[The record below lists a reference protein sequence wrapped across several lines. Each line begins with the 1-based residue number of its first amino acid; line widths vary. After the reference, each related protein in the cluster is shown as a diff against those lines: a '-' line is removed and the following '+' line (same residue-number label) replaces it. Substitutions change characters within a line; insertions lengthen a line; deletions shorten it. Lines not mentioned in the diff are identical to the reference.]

1 MTKNAIKRIP
11 LLVSLFLFSTVY
23 SFAQQ
28 QPSTC
33 KVLLKEISGTYSGE
47 CNDSLANGKGTA
59 KGEDSY
65 VGTFKNGLP
74 DGKGTYTYNNGNV
87 YSGEWSNGLK
97 SGKGKFKYSVN
108 GKTTTLVGFW
118 KDGEYA
124 GPSKPADDYR
134 ITNISG
140 IENYSIKRTESSENV
155 VLISFEKV
163 MRKYIPGDLDITITS
178 GNKVLQNLSLAVFNY
193 TCPFTCSMHFVI
205 STAGGNREC
214 NFGFEIFKPG
224 KYEVFISNN

>member
-1 MTKNAIKRIP
+1 MTKNATMRIS
-11 LLVSLFLFSTVY
+11 LLLSLLLFALFNAVG
-23 SFAQQ
+23 Q
-28 QPSTC
+28 QPATC
-33 KVLLKEISGTYSGE
+33 KVLLKEISATYSGE
-47 CNDSLANGKGTA
+47 CRDSLANGKGSA

-74 DGKGTYTYNNGNV
+74 DGKGTYTYKNGDV
-87 YSGEWSNGLK
+87 YSGEWNNGLK
-97 SGKGKFKYSVN
+97 NGKGKFKYSIN
-108 GKTTTLVGFW
+108 GKAATLVGFW

-124 GPSKPADDYR
+124 GPTKPAEDYR

-163 MRKYIPGDLDITITS
+163 MRKYIPGDLEITFTS
-178 GNKVLQNLSLAVFNY
+178 GHKVLQNLSLAVFDY
-193 TCPFTCSMHFVI
+193 TCPFTCSLHFVI

-214 NFGFEIFKPG
+214 NYGFEVLKPG